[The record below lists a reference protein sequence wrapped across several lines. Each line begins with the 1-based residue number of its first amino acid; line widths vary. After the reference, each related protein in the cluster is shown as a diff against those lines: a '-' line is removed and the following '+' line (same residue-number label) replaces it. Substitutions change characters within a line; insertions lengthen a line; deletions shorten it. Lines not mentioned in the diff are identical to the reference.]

1 MVYSKGPIY
10 RDTTMITHI
19 LVATD
24 GSPNAGRAI
33 DFAIDLASH
42 YNARLSVVYVV
53 TSGRVS
59 ENLRHMA
66 EVEHIV
72 GSSEKSSAPTAI
84 TFPSYLASE
93 LGKTGTRSLGIL
105 TKIGDYLVEKV
116 EENAR
121 TSGVKNIK
129 TYVKNGD
136 AAEVVLEIAKDN
148 DVDVIVTGN
157 RGLGNLTSLLLGSV
171 SYKVSQLAECT
182 CINVK

>member
-1 MVYSKGPIY
+1 
-10 RDTTMITHI
+10 MITHI

-24 GSPNAGRAI
+24 GSPNAGRAV
-33 DFAIDLASH
+33 DLAIDLASR
-42 YNARLSVVYVV
+42 YNSRLSVAYAV
-53 TSGRVS
+53 TSSKVS
-59 ENLRHMA
+59 ESLRHMA

-72 GSSEKSSAPTAI
+72 GSDEKPSAPTTTTLPSYAI
-84 TFPSYLASE
+84 SFPSYLVSE
-93 LGKTGTRSLGIL
+93 LGETGVKSREIL
-105 TKIGDYLVEKV
+105 TKLGDYLVKKV

-121 TSGVKNIK
+121 ISGVKNIK

-157 RGLGNLTSLLLGSV
+157 RGLGSLTSLLLGSV
-171 SYKVSQLAECT
+171 SYKISHLAECT

>member
-1 MVYSKGPIY
+1 
-10 RDTTMITHI
+10 MITHI

-42 YNARLSVVYVV
+42 YNSRISVVYVV
-53 TSGRVS
+53 TSGKVS
-59 ENLRHMA
+59 ESLLHLA

-72 GSSEKSSAPTAI
+72 DSGEKSSAPATT
-84 TFPSYLASE
+84 TFPSYLVSE
-93 LGKTGTRSLGIL
+93 LGNSGAKTHGAL
-105 TKIGDYLVEKV
+105 TKIGDYLVGKADK
-116 EENAR
+116 NAR
-121 TSGVKNIK
+121 VSGVKNIK

-148 DVDVIVTGN
+148 EVDVIVTGN

-171 SYKVSQLAECT
+171 SYKISQLAKCT

>member
-1 MVYSKGPIY
+1 
-10 RDTTMITHI
+10 MITHI

-24 GSPNAGRAI
+24 GSPNAGRAV
-33 DFAIDLASH
+33 DLAIDLASR
-42 YNARLSVVYVV
+42 YNSRLSVAYAV
-53 TSGRVS
+53 TSGKAS
-59 ENLRHMA
+59 ESLRHMA

-72 GSSEKSSAPTAI
+72 DSAEKPRPPAAT
-84 TFPSYLASE
+84 TLPSYLVSE
-93 LGKTGTRSLGIL
+93 LGETSVKSREIL
-105 TKIGDYLVEKV
+105 TKLGDYLVKKI

-121 TSGVKNIK
+121 ISGIKNIK

-157 RGLGNLTSLLLGSV
+157 RGLGNLTSLLLGGV
-171 SYKVSQLAECT
+171 SHKISHLAECT

>member
-1 MVYSKGPIY
+1 
-10 RDTTMITHI
+10 MITHI

-24 GSPNAGRAI
+24 GSPNAGRAV
-33 DFAIDLASH
+33 DLAIDLASR
-42 YNARLSVVYVV
+42 YNSRLSVVYVV
-53 TSGRVS
+53 TSGKVS

-84 TFPSYLASE
+84 TFPSYLVSE
-93 LGKTGTRSLGIL
+93 LGETGVKSRGVL
-105 TKIGDYLVEKV
+105 TKIGDYLVKKA
-116 EENAR
+116 EEHAR
-121 TSGVKNIK
+121 SGGIKNVK
-129 TYVKNGD
+129 TYVRNGD
-136 AAEVVLEIAKDN
+136 AAEVVLEIAKNN

-171 SYKVSQLAECT
+171 SYKISQLAECT

>member
-1 MVYSKGPIY
+1 
-10 RDTTMITHI
+10 MITHI

-33 DFAIDLASH
+33 DFAIDLASR
-42 YNARLSVVYVV
+42 YNSRLSVVYAV
-53 TSGRVS
+53 TSGKVS

-66 EVEHIV
+66 EAEHIV
-72 GSSEKSSAPTAI
+72 GSSENVSAPTAI

-93 LGKTGTRSLGIL
+93 LGKTGTKSLGVL

-116 EENAR
+116 EDNAR
-121 TSGVKNIK
+121 IGGVKNIK

-136 AAEVVLEIAKDN
+136 AAEVVLEIAKGN

-157 RGLGNLTSLLLGSV
+157 RGLGNLKSLLLGSV
-171 SYKVSQLAECT
+171 SYKISQLAECT